1 MDLGLDGKTAIITG
15 GSRGIGWHTAR
26 LLAEEGCAVGICA
39 RGEDDVNAAVE
50 RLEASGARAFGRPV
64 DVADRSALEGWV
76 HEAAD
81 TLGGIDIVVANV
93 SALGGA
99 EGEEG
104 WRQSFDVD
112 VMHTVR
118 CVEAALPHLRAS
130 DAGSVVI
137 VSSVSATETGPFEGP
152 YGAVKAALIR
162 YAKGLSSQLAAD
174 GIRVNAISPG
184 TIFFED
190 GIWGQMKREN
200 PDFFESALAW
210 NPMGRMGTPEEVARS
225 IAFLASPAA
234 SFTTGANL
242 VVDGG
247 LTRGV
252 QF

>member
-1 MDLGLDGKTAIITG
+1 MDLGLEGLKAIVTG
-15 GSRGIGWHTAR
+15 GSRGIGWHAAR
-26 LLAEEGCAVGICA
+26 VLADEGCAVGICA
-39 RGEDDVNAAVE
+39 RGEADVDAAVE
-50 RLEASGARAFGRPV
+50 RLEAAGARAFGRPV
-64 DVADRSALEGWV
+64 DVADKAALEAWV
-76 HEAAD
+76 RDAAD
-81 TLGGIDIVVANV
+81 ALGGIDIVVANV

-99 EGEEG
+99 EGEAG
-104 WRQSFDVD
+104 WRLSFDVD

-118 CVEAALPHLRAS
+118 AVEAALPFLEDS
-130 DAGSVVI
+130 DAGSIVI
-137 VSSVSATETGPFEGP
+137 VSSVAATETGPFEGP

-162 YAKGLSSQLAAD
+162 YAKGVSSQVASE

-184 TIFFED
+184 TIHFED
-190 GIWGQMKREN
+190 GVWGQMEREN
-200 PDFFESALAW
+200 PEFFQAALAW

-225 IAFLASPAA
+225 IAFLASPAS